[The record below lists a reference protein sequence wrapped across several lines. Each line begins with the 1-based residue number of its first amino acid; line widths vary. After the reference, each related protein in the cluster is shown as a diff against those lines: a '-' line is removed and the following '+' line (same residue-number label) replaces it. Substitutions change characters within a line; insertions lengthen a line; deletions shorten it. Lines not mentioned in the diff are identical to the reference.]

1 MAGPE
6 RRAVTAAYVLGLIAV
21 VQGVFLFLLV
31 VFVAVRRG
39 YDRHRRAAFVAGQA
53 ALAAPLRDWIVAGA
67 HPEPVVRALAALPR
81 GTAVG
86 YVALLARQ
94 TIPLAQRDELALA
107 LRNEPWIEHALRQK
121 DSRFWWRRLEAARAL
136 SIIGT
141 ARERAAVLALV
152 RDEHPAVQIAAA
164 SALPR
169 VADAATFGSV
179 VDELDAMPKVVRQ
192 FLTGVLRQSAPIAA
206 VALAQRI
213 SGGAEMPD
221 LASWIDLA
229 SSLDDPRAVA
239 SVFEHVAHPSAA
251 VRRAVART
259 MGHHAGPEAARA
271 LATLVQDSD
280 WTVRAA
286 AALSVGEVGAG
297 ATAPLVAPLVSDP
310 VWRVRL
316 HAALA
321 LAQLGERGRAALR
334 AAREGDDRFARDM
347 ATLVSG
353 LSDGAVLE
361 MGGG

>member
-1 MAGPE
+1 M
-6 RRAVTAAYVLGLIAV
+6 TAAVVLGTIAI
-21 VQGVFLFLLV
+21 VQGVFLLLLV
-31 VFVAVRRG
+31 FFVAVRRG

-53 ALAAPLRDWIVAGA
+53 ALAGPLRDWLVAGA

-94 TIPLAQRDELALA
+94 TIPTAQRDELALA
-107 LRNEPWIEHALRQK
+107 LRNEPWITHALEQRT
-121 DSRFWWRRLEAARAL
+121 SRFWWRRLEAARAL

-141 ARERAAVLALV
+141 ARERAVVLDLV

-164 SALPR
+164 AALPR
-169 VADAATFGSV
+169 VADAATFGVV
-179 VDELDAMPKVVRQ
+179 VDELDSMPKVVRQ
-192 FLTGVLRQSAPIAA
+192 FLTGVLRQSATVAA
-206 VALAQRI
+206 GALAQRI
-213 SGGAEMPD
+213 RAGADMHD

-229 SSLDDPRAVA
+229 SSLDDPRATEAVMA
-239 SVFEHVAHPSAA
+239 HVAHPSAP

-259 MGHHAGPEAARA
+259 LGHHAGPEASRA
-271 LATLVQDSD
+271 LAALVRDRD
-280 WTVRAA
+280 ATVRAA

-297 ATAPLVAPLVSDP
+297 VGAPLVAPLLSDP

-334 AAREGDDRFARDM
+334 VAREGDDRFARDM
-347 ATLVSG
+347 ATMVSG

>member
-1 MAGPE
+1 MIGAS
-6 RRAVTAAYVLGLIAV
+6 VLGVILV
-21 VQGVFLFLLV
+21 VQGVFLVLLV
-31 VFVAVRRG
+31 VFVAIRRG
-39 YDRHRRAAFVAGQA
+39 YDRHRRAAFVAGEA
-53 ALAAPLRDWIVAGA
+53 ALAGPMRDWIVAGA
-67 HPEPVVRALAALPR
+67 HAEPVVRALAALPR

-94 TIPLAQRDELALA
+94 TIPTAQRDELALA
-107 LRNEPWIEHALRQK
+107 LRNERWIAHAVRQRH
-121 DSRFWWRRLEAARAL
+121 SRLWWRRLEAARAL

-141 ARERAAVLALV
+141 ARDRAAVLALV

-169 VADAATFGSV
+169 VGDEATFGEV
-179 VDELDAMPKVVRQ
+179 VDALDTMPGVVRQ
-192 FLTGVLRQSAPIAA
+192 FLTGVLRQSASVAA
-206 VALAQRI
+206 GALAARI
-213 SGGAEMPD
+213 RGGAAMPH
-221 LASWIDLA
+221 LAKWIDLA

-239 SVFEHVAHPSAA
+239 SMFEHVGHPAAA
-251 VRRAVART
+251 VRRAVARA
-259 MGHHAGPEAARA
+259 MGHHAGPDAARA
-271 LATLVQDSD
+271 LAALVRDSD

-286 AALSVGEVGAG
+286 AARSVGEVGAG

-361 MGGG
+361 MGAG